1 MCRNIRILRSPEGPP
16 TDGELHDAA
25 LQFVR
30 KISGYRV
37 PSRANETVF
46 LRAVEEVATASR
58 RLFDDL
64 EIRPVPAGG
73 RSGATAVPRG
83 RPARA

>member
-1 MCRNIRILRSPEGPP
+1 MCRNIRILRRPEGPP
-16 TDGELHDAA
+16 TDDELHDAA

-37 PSRANETVF
+37 PSRANEIAF
-46 LRAVEEVATASR
+46 ERAVREVAMAGR

-64 EIRPVPAGG
+64 EIRPGPA
-73 RSGATAVPRG
+73 
-83 RPARA
+83 RPAPARTRA

>member
-1 MCRNIRILRSPEGPP
+1 MCRNIRILRRPEGPP
-16 TDGELHDAA
+16 TDDELHDAA

-37 PSRANETVF
+37 PSRANEEVF
-46 LRAVEEVATASR
+46 ERAVREVAAAGR

-64 EIRPVPAGG
+64 EVRPGPPRPEPA
-73 RSGATAVPRG
+73 
-83 RPARA
+83 